1 MKKIALLGLGTMG
14 AGMGKRLLDAGFSL
28 AVYNRTAAKAEAL
41 RGAGAVVAASPAE
54 AARGAEVVISMLADD
69 QASRTVWMGDQGAL
83 ASVGAGTILVECGTV
98 TPDWVQELGNAVQE
112 KGCVLLDAPVTGSR
126 PQAAGGELTF
136 LVGGPAAQLETARP
150 VFEAMGKK
158 IVHVGPS
165 GSGSRLKLINN
176 FLCAAQIASLAEA
189 VGWMERAGLDVDLSL
204 EVLCTGAPGSPLLKT
219 ISQRMMKRDYQVN
232 FLLRLLGKDVGYAQ
246 KDAQAVGIPLRTA
259 DSTLDLLEKA
269 KELGY
274 GEQDMSSIVEQFRS
288 APPLKVSIE

>member
-28 AVYNRTAAKAEAL
+28 AVYNRTVAKAETL
-41 RGAGAVVAASPAE
+41 RKAGAIVAASPAE

-69 QASRTVWMGDQGAL
+69 QASRMVWMGGEGAL
-83 ASVGAGTILVECGTV
+83 ASVPAGAVLVECGTV
-98 TPDWVQELGNAVQE
+98 TPDWVQELGHAGQE

-126 PQAAGGELTF
+126 VQAAAGELTF
-136 LVGGPAAQLETARP
+136 LVGGPAAQLETTRP
-150 VFEAMGKK
+150 VLEAMGKK

-176 FLCAAQIASLAEA
+176 FLCAVQLASLAEA
-189 VGWMERAGLDVDLSL
+189 VGWMERAGLDMDLSL
-204 EVLCTGAPGSPLLKT
+204 DVLCTGAPGSPLLKT
-219 ISQRMMKRDYQVN
+219 MSQRMMKRDYQVN

-246 KDAQAVGIPLRTA
+246 KDAQTTGIPLHTA
-259 DSTLDLLEKA
+259 DSTLELLERA

-274 GEQDMSSIVEQFRS
+274 GEQDMSSVVEQFRGGK
-288 APPLKVSIE
+288 A

>member
-28 AVYNRTAAKAEAL
+28 AVYNRTAAKAETL
-41 RGAGAVVAASPAE
+41 RKAGAVVAASPAE

-69 QASRTVWMGDQGAL
+69 QASRMVWMGGEGAL
-83 ASVGAGTILVECGTV
+83 ASVPAGAILVECGTV
-98 TPDWVQELGNAVQE
+98 TPDWVQELGHAGQE

-126 PQAAGGELTF
+126 VQAAGGELTF
-136 LVGGPAAQLETARP
+136 LVGGPVTQLETTRP
-150 VFEAMGKK
+150 VLEAMGKK

-176 FLCAAQIASLAEA
+176 FLCAAQLASLAEA
-189 VGWMERAGLDVDLSL
+189 VGWMERAGLDMDLSL
-204 EVLCTGAPGSPLLKT
+204 DVLCTGAPGSPLLKT
-219 ISQRMMKRDYQVN
+219 MSQRMMKRDYQVN

-246 KDAQAVGIPLRTA
+246 KDAQTTGIPLHTA
-259 DSTLDLLEKA
+259 DSTLDLLERA

-274 GEQDMSSIVEQFRS
+274 GEQDMSSVVEQFRGGK
-288 APPLKVSIE
+288 A